1 MKKNK
6 ISTKIKLIG
15 FLFIVLMISIIT
27 TTIYLNDKNK
37 IITEIYQGDKLIQK
51 DEPKTSLV
59 PELLEKLIFPTMING
74 EKMDMSLVI

>member
-1 MKKNK
+1 MTAYGSTIIFKDGAAEVNGMTMK
-6 ISTKIKLIG
+6 L
-15 FLFIVLMISIIT
+15 
-27 TTIYLNDKNK
+27 YLNDKNK

>member
-1 MKKNK
+1 MAMK
-6 ISTKIKLIG
+6 L
-15 FLFIVLMISIIT
+15 
-27 TTIYLNDKNK
+27 YLNDENK